1 MKFRKCKIQKS
12 NSKYKNVSNFSL
24 SRNLAMASLLFVA
37 LGAGGIRACDVVIG
51 GDQFVLPQQQTQM
64 DTFFSNYY
72 ACVNIAVFVATF
84 VSPLLR
90 QQECLESESCYVLVF
105 LVSGVALL
113 LATGKYLTK
122 MV

>member
-1 MKFRKCKIQKS
+1 MYR
-12 NSKYKNVSNFSL
+12 NVSTFSF
-24 SRNLAMASLLFVA
+24 SRNLAMAGLLFVA

-113 LATGKYLTK
+113 LATGKYLYLTK
-122 MV
+122 LV